1 MITRIKQP
9 SLYERLERIGLAS
22 PYADVPV
29 LHPHGDKVLG
39 VLNRRGFSPLIPES
53 TLYRTLPANAITT
66 YDGIINA
73 RATGNFFDWWE
84 FSTATVGGVTTVW
97 YSCHLAASSVRP
109 AWASTTY
116 VNAGNGGQ
124 VYNATTGGAVPMPAA
139 ASQRYLTTCGVSTPN
154 IGGFV
159 FAMLLDVLWAG
170 RAVISANATLT
181 PTSEPTLTRYQN
193 NYPNAYNSAG
203 NMLLCVLQATM
214 TFTVA
219 GTITFTYNAEAGA
232 SHNTSAITYPATG
245 QVSPRV
251 VFNHLPASATINLA
265 SPFVP
270 LAVGDLGV
278 QKVTTIAIAGLT
290 ATSGTMDCIIVRPL
304 LVIPFIAASSYIER
318 DSTINMD
325 GLIELVKGSDSQH
338 GCLNWLV
345 FTGGATATTLAAL
358 IRTVSY

>member
-1 MITRIKQP
+1 M
-9 SLYERLERIGLAS
+9 
-22 PYADVPV
+22 
-29 LHPHGDKVLG
+29 
-39 VLNRRGFSPLIPES
+39 
-53 TLYRTLPANAITT
+53 
-66 YDGIINA
+66 
-73 RATGNFFDWWE
+73 
-84 FSTATVGGVTTVW
+84 W

-170 RAVISANATLT
+170 GAVISANATLT

-251 VFNHLPASATINLA
+251 VFNHLPASATVNKRLA
-265 SPFVP
+265 LCAAGSRRPGS
-270 LAVGDLGV
+270 AKSHHHRHRRSYRDLGDN
-278 QKVTTIAIAGLT
+278 GLHNRPA
-290 ATSGTMDCIIVRPL
+290 ATRH
-304 LVIPFIAASSYIER
+304 PFHRRQQLHRAR
-318 DSTINMD
+318 FHD
-325 GLIELVKGSDSQH
+325 QH
-338 GCLNWLV
+338 G
-345 FTGGATATTLAAL
+345 
-358 IRTVSY
+358 RTHQW